1 MTSQNTIK
9 RAWLMDDIAALR
21 RWVAAGMTDA
31 QIGAAMHRTAMA
43 VTSKRR
49 ELRIFVSVDEALA
62 RSAAVV
68 ARRREEL
75 AARAVPLFAAG
86 LSVAQIARDLGY
98 ASETVTDALRHAGC
112 DTSRGTKR
120 GTWLREQNKRA
131 ANAEYRGCVEACAV
145 KPAPGDLSAIYRGR
159 RYDADDMRFRPSG
172 MTLRPAPPATHVPTQ
187 STLA

>member
-1 MTSQNTIK
+1 MAPQPTIK

-31 QIGAAMHRTAMA
+31 QIGAAMHRTATA
-43 VTSKRR
+43 VCCKRR
-49 ELRIFVSVDEALA
+49 ELKIFVNAEELMA
-62 RSAAVV
+62 RTAAAV
-68 ARRREEL
+68 ARRREDL
-75 AARAVPLFAAG
+75 AARAVPLFEAG
-86 LSVAQIARDLGY
+86 LSVAQISRDLGY

-120 GTWLREQNKRA
+120 GIWLRERAKRA
-131 ANAEYRGCVEACAV
+131 ETAEYRGCVEACAV

-172 MTLRPAPPATHVPTQ
+172 VTLRPAPLPTHVPTQ